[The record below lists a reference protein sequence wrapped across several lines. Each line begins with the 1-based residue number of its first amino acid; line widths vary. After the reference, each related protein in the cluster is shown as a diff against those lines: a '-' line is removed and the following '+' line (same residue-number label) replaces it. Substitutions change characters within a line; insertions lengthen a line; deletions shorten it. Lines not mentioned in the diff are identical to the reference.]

1 MLALGY
7 EGPETLGTLVAAA
20 AIVVAAILLTLL
32 LIRGLVAFVSDRG
45 AGRSSRPRR

>member
-20 AIVVAAILLTLL
+20 AIVVAGILLTLL
-32 LIRGLVAFVSDRG
+32 IIRGLVTVARDHGPGGSPPP
-45 AGRSSRPRR
+45 RP